1 MPVLKKNDFKPHR
14 FLKNAH
20 SQTIFPA
27 FFRKVKGV
35 DYSRE
40 KIETLDGD
48 FIDLDWS
55 LIGSK
60 RGAIISHGLEGST
73 QQPYVKGMVKRLN
86 EEGLDV
92 LAWNFRGCG
101 GRPSKLIRSYHS
113 GKSEDLDQIVKH
125 VFGRGYEEVVLIG
138 FSVGGN
144 ITLKYLG
151 EKGPSLDPR
160 LTHSISFSVPCDL
173 KATSYQLAKPQN
185 RAYMEW
191 FMMSLRKKVKQK
203 ESEMKLF
210 GLNTKNVYRVSTFEE
225 FDNRFTAPL
234 NDFKDAEDYW
244 AQSSSLFFLSQI
256 KIPSLLVN
264 ALDDP
269 FLTPECF
276 PFDVA
281 ENNEHLFLETP
292 QHGGHVGFISSSLI
306 YWAEERVISFLSR
319 SK

>member
-1 MPVLKKNDFKPHR
+1 
-14 FLKNAH
+14 
-20 SQTIFPA
+20 
-27 FFRKVKGV
+27 
-35 DYSRE
+35 
-40 KIETLDGD
+40 
-48 FIDLDWS
+48 
-55 LIGSK
+55 
-60 RGAIISHGLEGST
+60 
-73 QQPYVKGMVKRLN
+73 
-86 EEGLDV
+86 
-92 LAWNFRGCG
+92 
-101 GRPSKLIRSYHS
+101 
-113 GKSEDLDQIVKH
+113 
-125 VFGRGYEEVVLIG
+125 
-138 FSVGGN
+138 
-144 ITLKYLG
+144 
-151 EKGPSLDPR
+151 
-160 LTHSISFSVPCDL
+160 
-173 KATSYQLAKPQN
+173 
-185 RAYMEW
+185 MEW

-292 QHGGHVGFISSSLI
+292 QHGGHVGFISSNLI